1 MSPGGGLKR
10 SLRSILRQ
18 TTPVIVRHR
27 RWSSR
32 SLRTGRSD
40 QAICDFVTRSA
51 ADRGPGAESRR
62 QHSLRVLSS
71 KCDDRGQGSRQSSA
85 NAVIIACTAA
95 SAAAAAAVAGAG
107 ARDPT
112 SCAPIDPKRRF
123 HDIYYQSSKAP
134 LLGSG
139 ELESLGHRV
148 FVSDSTFQLD
158 SLQLGESRQVSH
170 FTKKTNRSGKS
181 NESLG

>member
-10 SLRSILRQ
+10 SLRSILRH
-18 TTPVIVRHR
+18 TTPAIARHR

-62 QHSLRVLSS
+62 QQSLQVLSS
-71 KCDDRGQGSRQSSA
+71 KFDDRGQGSRKSYA
-85 NAVIIACTAA
+85 NAAIIACTSA
-95 SAAAAAAVAGAG
+95 SVAVAAAAAGAG
-107 ARDPT
+107 ACDSA

-139 ELESLGHRV
+139 ELVLSLGHRL
-148 FVSDSTFQLD
+148 FCL
-158 SLQLGESRQVSH
+158 
-170 FTKKTNRSGKS
+170 
-181 NESLG
+181 

>member
-10 SLRSILRQ
+10 SLRSILRH
-18 TTPVIVRHR
+18 TTPVIVRHQQV
-27 RWSSR
+27 SSR
-32 SLRTGRSD
+32 SLQTRRSD
-40 QAICDFVTRSA
+40 QAICDFGTRSA
-51 ADRGPGAESRR
+51 VDRGPGAESRR

-71 KCDDRGQGSRQSSA
+71 TGDDRGQGSRDSSA

-95 SAAAAAAVAGAG
+95 SAAAAAAAAAGAG
-107 ARDPT
+107 ARDST

-139 ELESLGHRV
+139 ELVLSLGHRV
-148 FVSDSTFQLD
+148 FCL
-158 SLQLGESRQVSH
+158 
-170 FTKKTNRSGKS
+170 
-181 NESLG
+181 